1 MRKRDIA
8 LSLAAAVP
16 AVAVLISSCAPATE
30 NVAHGNLTVRCTEKL
45 SGQDVTNGGVS
56 GTGRCT
62 ITGALHDSG
71 NATDYRTQH
80 GQEVLIRRVVAGAK
94 GTITFVITIP
104 LANGNREPWTI
115 RSGTKT
121 YTDLRGRGFQV
132 VDNFTGTPATFVLT
146 GTVSQV

>member
-1 MRKRDIA
+1 MRKQDIA
-8 LSLAAAVP
+8 LSLAAVP
-16 AVAVLISSCAPATE
+16 AVVVLISSCAPTAK
-30 NVAHGNLTVRCTEKL
+30 NVAHGNLTVRCAETL
-45 SGQDVTNGGVS
+45 SGQDVTGGGVS
-56 GTGRCT
+56 GTGRCML
-62 ITGALHDSG
+62 TGVLHDSG
-71 NATDYRTQH
+71 PATDYRTQN

-104 LANGNREPWTI
+104 LANGSREPWTI